1 MAFAELL
8 DQVGSLGRFQALQT
22 VALLV
27 PIMWVISQT
36 LLENFSAAVPAHRCW
51 VPLLDNSTA
60 QASAPGDLGPEA
72 LLAVSIPPG
81 PNHGPHQCRR
91 FRHPQWQFLDPNATA
106 TNWSEAATEPCTDGW
121 VYDHSTFTSTI
132 VSKWDLVCDSNAL
145 RPMVQSIFL
154 AGILVGAV
162 ICGPVSD
169 RFGRRLVLTWSYL
182 QIAVSGTATAFAPN
196 LPTYCLFRFL
206 VGMTIA
212 GISMSTSTLMMEWTS
227 AQAQTLMMTLNA
239 LGFSVGM
246 VLLAGVA
253 YGVRNWVLLQ
263 LVFSVPFFLVFV
275 YSWWLAESA
284 RWLITIGRLEQ
295 GLRELQRA
303 AAINRKKAVR
313 DALTMEVLLSTM
325 QEDLRGRQTPASL
338 STLLCTRILGLRT
351 FVTTL
356 CWFSFGFIFFGLTLD
371 LQALHSNTFLLQA
384 LLGLLDIP
392 ARIATMMLLNRLG
405 HRPIQVASLL
415 LSGLFILANMLVPH
429 EMPFLRAILAM
440 LGVWCVVSSFTCTTI
455 YSGELFPTT
464 LRMTAVGLGHM
475 VNRGGAILGPLVR
488 LLAVYHPSLPL
499 LLYGA
504 VPLLSGLAA
513 LLLPE
518 TQGLPL
524 PDTLQ
529 DVQNQAVKKALHH
542 TREPSVLK
550 STQF

>member
-22 VALLV
+22 AALLV
-27 PIMWVISQT
+27 PLMWIISQN

-51 VPLLDNSTA
+51 VPLLDNSSA
-60 QASAPGDLGPEA
+60 QASAPGALGPEA

-81 PNHGPHQCRR
+81 PNHGPHRCRR
-91 FRHPQWQFLDPNATA
+91 FRHPQWQLLEPNATA
-106 TNWSEAATEPCTDGW
+106 ANWSEAATEPCTDGW

-132 VSKWDLVCDSNAL
+132 VSKAGPAGLADSGLPDAC
-145 RPMVQSIFL
+145 
-154 AGILVGAV
+154 VGA
-162 ICGPVSD
+162 S
-169 RFGRRLVLTWSYL
+169 LLTPSSC
-182 QIAVSGTATAFAPN
+182 AAESV
-196 LPTYCLFRFL
+196 
-206 VGMTIA
+206 
-212 GISMSTSTLMMEWTS
+212 MEWTS
-227 AQAQTLMMTLNA
+227 AQAQTLMMTLNT

-263 LVFSVPFFLVFV
+263 LVFSVPFFLMFV

-284 RWLITIGRLEQ
+284 RWLITVGRLEQ
-295 GLRELQRA
+295 GLRELQMVA
-303 AAINRKKAVR
+303 AVNGKKAVR
-313 DALTMEVLLSTM
+313 DALTMEVLLSAT
-325 QEDLRGRQTPASL
+325 QKELRVRQTPASL

-351 FVTTL
+351 FVTSL
-356 CWFSFGFIFFGLTLD
+356 CWFAFGFIFFGLTLD
-371 LQALHSNTFLLQA
+371 LQALHSDTFLLQA

-405 HRPIQVASLL
+405 RRPIQVASLL
-415 LSGLFILANMLVPH
+415 LSGLSILANMLVPH
-429 EMPFLRAILAM
+429 EMPFLRAVLAL
-440 LGVWCVVSSFTCTTI
+440 LGIWCVVSSFTCTTI
-455 YSGELFPTT
+455 YSGELFPTP

-488 LLAVYHPSLPL
+488 LLDVYHPSLPL

-504 VPLLSGLAA
+504 VPVLSGLAA

-529 DVQNQAVKKALHH
+529 DVQNQAVKKAMHH